1 MKRKVSNT
9 RKELLKSIP
18 NYVGNVGKSVFF
30 SGMDTIKEIAP
41 EMSDT
46 VISASEVTKNM
57 VNDTRK
63 YSLSVTNYFKTFK
76 ESKVAK
82 DLGTLK
88 SNALEDLKTGNFNN
102 RSRLDSKMDA
112 NIEAEDRNMMSEFGI
127 NLDDGDDFDSMDDEA
142 IINKMAKS
150 LKGKGDQNNN
160 ITINNITSSAGSTKT
175 ALEGIAQVSRMGAM
189 ATVQATNMQIANSRA
204 IYANSA
210 VTSYHMHTE
219 ITSKLNEA
227 TGYIK
232 GVFDYLNTN
241 VTKHYEATISYYDK
255 TMTAFDTLVAGQK
268 ELNEAY
274 RKINGIVI
282 DEDDNKEEK
291 IKSTDV
297 FSGGFNVSTYK
308 DLVKQRIKEAK
319 DNSLLL
325 GMVNH
330 AENLAGTTGMSAL
343 EMIAQN
349 PLQFISKGIAN
360 KLFVDNIKDTLT
372 QTNENFKLFTK
383 SAAIKF
389 SDFIKDKDNPVFD
402 MIGNIFGLAPDGKD
416 SVKTDIKSK
425 NIQFNTIVQS
435 AIVDV
440 IPTYLRKIYATISGT
455 KEMVFNYNSG
465 KFSSVEDVQ
474 KKYDDRIKDTYNQ
487 ASGLRSKI
495 QDTLTSQG
503 VNKAGSK
510 NVLDDFDALKKFI
523 IDEQYFFNPH
533 KDKYEDLNRRG
544 LNLSNGQDSFNLLK
558 NLIMSTGRS
567 GPMEL
572 NKAIYDQ
579 NEDYNNYVKEIT
591 EGLNTNGMSS
601 LFNDF
606 KSDIKP
612 NGSRLTDR
620 MDKYGKTV
628 LDYVRDIKG
637 ILLQGIYVVNAGKV
651 TRRRNRNN
659 ADTLYTKRLEDYTR
673 EMREFENRN
682 NDSSNSGSDTY
693 GNDNI
698 SPQQRRQRERE
709 QQEGREQVARLL
721 SMGPEGLASRLNGG
735 DNQDGNDG
743 QNDRQNGRIRNFLNR
758 MSASSLN
765 PSNMAN
771 SALSFL
777 DRGMYT
783 LLYGNGIQG
792 GAGSFIES
800 AKETAINFFNNMR
813 DKLINRVIDPLEE
826 KLFGE
831 NGIFTKM
838 HNWLDPKFSAFKN
851 YMSDKLFGRIG
862 EDGSR
867 SGGMLSNIMNR
878 GTDLYNSTLSYITG
892 RGYRSRVTGE
902 LIPDRDTSMLGDMKI
917 KFDRI
922 KDSFATSLF
931 GEKMVDEEGNYVGRD
946 RTGWMSKFK
955 DNMMSSF
962 DSFKEKYFGN
972 INSNFNVEESL
983 PKMLSGAGIGA
994 ATSIF
999 STLFLP
1005 MGLGILPSMLL
1016 GSASAF
1022 ALSNDKFKEKLFGSD
1037 EKDGIISNKVQD
1049 AFKKYF
1055 PSTAKGLALGGVL
1068 GTLTGHPILGPLVG
1082 SSIGFATKS
1091 EKFKEFLFGKDGD
1104 DSNALISNKMQE
1116 DFKKALPKGLAIGT
1130 GIFAASNL
1138 GLFGSFLLPSGPL
1151 GSAVLGLAT
1160 SMVLQNENV
1169 KKYLFGSED
1178 PESGIKTGGLFGKVR
1193 NFVEFEILEPTR
1205 IWFKKST
1212 FGLKTWFQEKI
1223 LNPVTNAFKPITNEL
1238 KRVGKNIFDTFKTTL
1253 GNVFEKS
1260 VGTPFKTFL
1269 NEKVF
1274 NRLEKLF
1281 GGIFGKAFKLVK
1293 GAIEA
1298 PFSFLDKHSEKLAKK
1313 HEKLGMDYVADWRK
1327 NKQLK
1332 QTRIDSERRQFN
1344 KDMDMREY
1352 KFGKLQSI
1360 MRDGDYDDSNIAV
1373 RAAKFDY
1380 KTKYKHNEYKID
1392 HKFLSDRFLKVT
1404 TEIGE
1409 GNKITTKIFDAV
1421 NGIFNSIK
1429 TKAGEVAGKGKDK
1442 FNSFKDGA
1450 KERFSGFKDGIS
1462 SITTLPDGR
1471 AVIVTSYNSAKD
1483 RMKTLAEKTMDKF
1496 KGGTNINNNN
1506 NQGNQRQRARGRG
1519 HRTKTVSATAG
1530 GSSDDADAES
1540 DNLIDYKYYK
1550 VNSANYKTKNQKLK
1564 DAKVK
1569 GVVRASD
1576 ITDIARHTKAI
1587 AKEVTG
1593 QLDGVGN
1600 NIHAIKKIL
1609 SQYTGIDMKGDPIR
1623 GNKERRGFI
1632 QRAYDKIMTPFRYIG
1647 DKIKGAVDNVFATVG
1662 NVLDTAKSAVASV
1675 ATMAHNILATVLNM
1689 ANTIVTTAGKV
1700 LVEGAKALGSVITS
1714 TVSAIGTFAS
1724 ETIKGLGKL
1733 AGGIAKGLGTAVGNI
1748 AVGLGKASGSIVAG
1762 LGKAVGGTIGALGH
1776 LAKGVGA
1783 VTGSLL
1789 KASGAILE
1797 GAVNLTKG
1805 IVKTIGSVG
1814 KGIIKGVTAPFRRR
1828 KGKGKNSDGDFKDV
1842 SVINFIDLINESSK
1856 KALNVNI
1863 TGIADSIIDK
1873 LRGCSNIQETDS
1885 NKVRRKG
1892 NRTADAQVGVLP
1904 GTNENPLPM
1913 NIQLLG
1919 DGNQGLGVKER
1930 FANMMKKLNPHNI
1943 KSGVVKRFKSAK
1955 DNIMHY
1961 ANREDVNYLN
1971 EFKTLEDRAEEK
1983 AVLTQTMAQSAEA
1996 TKGTFGILAKATS
2009 KKGILSKLGTLFM
2022 MALPLIVKGIAKFKA
2037 MGGIM
2042 GIAKKIGGLLF
2053 GGLGKFLMKGP
2064 MGVLLKPLTSLIK
2077 PLGKLLEKIPLLNKL
2092 GKGKR
2097 IKNKKGGVDAADVL
2111 DVMEDQIQGKK
2122 NKSEGP
2128 KKYRMTRAGGKVEQ
2142 NAKGSKAKPK
2152 GKFGKLKAVASTV
2165 MPIGLSA
2172 LGLDDE
2178 SDSDNAAVNI
2188 NGDAVINVAGKLK
2201 DGDGGGDSSS
2211 IADIVSILADIK
2223 GGKGKHGEPHVPK
2236 SGKAVKGAKGTINTT
2251 RLSDRPLPK
2260 LREGNKLTRAAE
2272 GASDVVN
2279 IVDTAS
2285 KVSSSPVNKLIKTK
2299 SGKAISFLGGSA
2311 GGSNL
2316 AMRLASDSGMGVLGQ
2331 TVMGY
2336 AGGKASD
2343 MMEPYIHKILGSDFI
2358 VKSFGKHA
2366 NILPKVG
2373 KFITERLSRI
2383 GVKKLPSLVAKL
2395 GARATALIGGGVAS
2409 FGVLPVAMLGYD
2421 AISGGM
2427 EARRIFGIG
2436 KDAKVTLGMRTA
2448 SSLAKLI
2455 DNNLTFG
2462 FIDVSDIATFIY
2474 KLIASKE
2481 DETRVANDQNKF
2493 KQDYN
2498 KYAQDAKAKG
2508 EKVKDFDTYKKDN
2521 TFGVMSSIGNGF
2533 KSIGTGIKNTFGKA
2547 TKTVGKILGFNHDPK
2562 EDKTTKEGAKKLTFG
2577 NMFPDMGATLA
2588 STMIPGAGAGLLAY
2602 KTLNKSFKDTE
2613 KSSKAMIERAQKSSQ
2628 NIMQK
2633 NNEALANSASQYTT
2647 YSKNIMQ
2654 YTAGIAATTE
2664 AASRSAQE
2672 SMQHSADMA
2681 SQASNAVGGTAVA
2694 RVPSVSKPK
2703 TIFGKIGNA
2712 VSNTVKSVTK
2722 SISRFFG
2729 GNGPDDNNGS
2739 APQAPQPGGGAGIQ
2753 YHNGMA
2759 YYSQED
2765 PRWASMTYA
2774 AKGEKSTI
2782 KQAACG
2788 PTSMAMVISSLT
2800 GQAVDPTVTAKWSM
2814 DHGYKLAGVGTSWD
2828 YFNAQAKQYGFGMS
2842 ASSPSV
2848 DKAKAALMEKKPII
2862 FSGKGAAPFTKG
2874 GHFIVGAGITPD
2886 GNNIIINDPVNL
2898 SRSIAY
2904 PAQQIIGSARQM
2916 WIADRALPA
2925 GLPQSSVGASGATAG
2940 AAPVQE
2946 DNSLMGAIAKIGSAV
2961 SIFGDA
2967 VYRGETFTEAM
2978 LQPQQA
2984 APGAVGGAVGGGV
2997 TSTGIPIGTSQLA
3010 QGITSRQA
3018 IFDAAGREFNVE
3030 PALIQAIAMQESG
3043 GNANLKGAAWG
3054 IMQIEGGGTT
3064 QDFVKFGASRPDGP
3078 YTSAD
3083 RLVPEKAIPFGAKR
3097 LSEDLNRYSYDHLKA
3112 IQAYNWSHYSLDKL
3126 LKVYPNGNEW
3136 LNHRTEVGK
3145 YNGTGASKYGDPQYI
3160 EHVLRYYHGTQIKPA
3175 GGGAQMASAQQPGG
3189 NGDFI
3194 PDFYDFGRGPENSLN
3209 PGGAQG
3215 ANTRNMTQ
3223 AQQAGVNSAIE
3234 YANGMAYFSQR
3245 DPRWASKPYAAK
3257 GENSTIEQAACGPT
3271 SMAMIIS
3278 SLTGQYVSPEDTV
3291 NWSMS
3296 NGYKVAGSGTSWGY
3310 FNPQAQ
3316 QYGFSMTASSPNV
3329 NAAKEALSQR
3339 KPMIFSGRGAAPFT
3353 RGGHF
3358 IVGAGLTPDGKI
3370 LVNDPWD
3377 KKNNVAWSADRIAG
3391 GCRQMWIADRPLS
3404 GTNPAISGGPG
3415 GAMDGTAQQPAP
3427 EDNSLM
3433 GAITKIGSA
3442 VSIFADAVYRGET
3455 FTEAMLQPQVS
3466 GTYGATGGGGAD
3478 GYSNAGGDLI
3488 GLLLKSKYNLSTK
3501 YEVGEKALREGA
3513 GAGFISSGA
3522 GDAGGKS
3529 YGVPQFTSRS
3539 GASVKNFIKFLQGER
3554 PDYAQRLQKH
3564 PVASNG
3570 FDAEWKAIAS
3580 EDPQGFLNLQTKKA
3594 DMDYYNPSA
3603 SALSSMGVNP
3613 DNRSLSLRAEVYSTG
3628 VQFGGGGFKQVANKA
3643 FGGKIQGLDDKTIM
3657 AKLLD
3662 EKSRSVGSYKFN
3674 GCSGN
3679 VQNGV
3684 RKRFAEEKS
3693 LTAQMYDREKSIGG
3707 TAMLNKPTSSS
3718 TVGEGGNG
3726 GRTYYHNDSEAKKQR
3741 AINNSLKTSGSIIP
3755 KTFPKPSKSESDKNI
3770 TPQNK
3775 IADIT
3780 IKAQQPR
3787 TVNSSQLNSFI
3798 KNSYSEMSDNIN
3810 DLLIANSMR
3819 DSEVSQQLAGGDF
3832 AELLA
3837 IVKQIADNTARTAD
3851 STEEIAEKEFT
3862 NTTVVTDNSTKEG
3875 DTNTVN
3881 NNNSTM
3887 SKYSNPFTAL
3897 SDMDGATGKIRNS
3910 YELAKSIA
3918 RK

>member
-1 MKRKVSNT
+1 MRNKESNT

-18 NYVGNVGKSVFF
+18 NYIGNVGKSVVF
-30 SGMDTIKEIAP
+30 SGMDSIKEIAP

-82 DLGTLK
+82 DLGTFK
-88 SNALEDLKTGNFNN
+88 TNALEDLKSGNFNN
-102 RSRLDSKMDA
+102 RTRMNDTMDA
-112 NIEAEDRNMMSEFGI
+112 NIEAEDRDMMAEFGI
-127 NLDDGDDFDSMDDEA
+127 NLDDGEDYGSLDDEA

-150 LKGKGDQNNN
+150 LKGSGEQNNN
-160 ITINNITSSAGSTKT
+160 ITINNITSSSQATNS
-175 ALEGIAQVSRMGAM
+175 ALAGIAQVSRVGAM
-189 ATVQATNMQIANSRA
+189 ATVQASNMQIANSRA

-227 TGYIK
+227 TGYMK
-232 GVFDYLNTN
+232 GVLDYLNTN
-241 VTKHYEATISYYDK
+241 VSQHYETTRTYYDK

-268 ELNEAY
+268 EINEAY
-274 RKINGIVI
+274 RKINGIVL
-282 DEDDNKEEK
+282 EEDNKEEK
-291 IKSTDV
+291 IKSSDV
-297 FSGGFNVSTYK
+297 FSGGFNVGTYK
-308 DLVKQRIKEAK
+308 NLVKQRVKESK
-319 DNSLLL
+319 DNSFLL
-325 GMVNH
+325 GMMNH

-349 PLQFISKGIAN
+349 PLQFISKGVAD
-360 KLFVDNIKDTLT
+360 KLFVNNIKDSLT
-372 QTNENFKLFTK
+372 KTNDSFKLFTK

-389 SDFIKDKDNPVFD
+389 SDFIKSKDNPIFD
-402 MIGNIFGLAPDGKD
+402 MLGNIFGLSPDGKD

-440 IPTYLRKIYATISGT
+440 IPTYLRKIYATMSGT
-455 KEMVFNYNSG
+455 KEMVFNYNTG
-465 KFSSVEDVQ
+465 KFNSIEKVQ
-474 KKYDDRIKDTYNQ
+474 KEYDDRVNETYNQ
-487 ASGLRSKI
+487 ATGLRSKLE
-495 QDTLTSQG
+495 DTLTSQG
-503 VNKAGSK
+503 VNKVGSK
-510 NVLDDFDALKKFI
+510 AVLGDFDTLKRFI
-523 IDEQYFFNPH
+523 IDEEHFFNPN
-533 KDKYEDLNRRG
+533 KDKYDDLKRKG
-544 LNLSNGQDSFNLLK
+544 LTLSNGQQSFDLLR
-558 NLIMSTGRS
+558 NLIVSTGRT

-572 NKAIYDQ
+572 NKAIFDH
-579 NEDYNNYVKEIT
+579 NEDYNRYMKEVS
-591 EGLNTNGMSS
+591 EGINTNGMSA

-606 KSDIKP
+606 KPSTVKP
-612 NGSRLTDR
+612 TSTGVTEK
-620 MDKYGKTV
+620 MDKYGKSMM
-628 LDYVRDIKG
+628 DYVRDIKG
-637 ILLQGIYVVNAGKV
+637 ILLEGVYVINAGTV

-659 ADTLYTKRLEDYTR
+659 SDTLYTRRLEDYTAEIR
-673 EMREFENRN
+673 QFENRN
-682 NDSSNSGSDTY
+682 PNSSNSGSDVY

-698 SPQQRRQRERE
+698 SPQQRRQMERDA
-709 QQEGREQVARLL
+709 QDSRDQLTRLL
-721 SMGPEGLASRLNGG
+721 SLGPDGLASRLNPQNNQNN
-735 DNQDGNDG
+735 NQDET
-743 QNDRQNGRIRNFLNR
+743 RPNGRLRGILSNI
-758 MSASSLN
+758 SSSSLN

-771 SALSFL
+771 TALEFL

-783 LLYGNGIQG
+783 LLYGNGVQG
-792 GAGSFIES
+792 GVGSFIES
-800 AKETAINFFNNMR
+800 AKENAINFFNSMQ
-813 DKLINRVIDPLEE
+813 DKLMNRVIDPLEE

-831 NGIFTKM
+831 NGILTKM
-838 HNWLDPKFSAFKN
+838 HSWLDPKFNAFKN
-851 YMSDKLFGRIG
+851 FMSDKLFGSKNN
-862 EDGSR
+862 DGVR
-867 SGGMLSNIMNR
+867 NGGILSNMMNR
-878 GTDLYNSTLSYITG
+878 SSDLYSGAMSYITG
-892 RGYRSRVTGE
+892 KGYRSKVTGE
-902 LIPDRDTSMLGDMKI
+902 FIPDKETSMLGDMKI
-917 KFDRI
+917 KFDRVR
-922 KDSFATSLF
+922 DSFATSLF
-931 GEKMVDEEGNYVGRD
+931 GDKMVDENGDFIGRD

-955 DNMMSSF
+955 DSMTTSF
-962 DSFKEKYFGN
+962 DSFKNKYFGN
-972 INSNFNVEESL
+972 VESNFNIEESL

-994 ATSIF
+994 ATSLF

-1005 MGLGILPSMLL
+1005 MGIGILPSMLL
-1016 GSASAF
+1016 GSAGAF

-1037 EKDGIISNKVQD
+1037 DKEGIISNKVQE

-1055 PSTAKGLALGGVL
+1055 PASAKGLALGGVL

-1082 SSIGFATKS
+1082 SSIGFASKS

-1104 DSNALISNKMQE
+1104 DSNALISNKLQD

-1169 KKYLFGSED
+1169 KKYLFGNED
-1178 PESGIKTGGLFGKVR
+1178 PNTGLKTGGLFGKVR
-1193 NFVEFEILEPTR
+1193 NFVEFEMLEPAR
-1205 IWFKKST
+1205 IWLKKST
-1212 FGLKTWFQEKI
+1212 FGMKTWFQEKI
-1223 LNPVTNAFKPITNEL
+1223 LNPLTNSFKPITNEL
-1238 KRVGKNIFDTFKTTL
+1238 KRVGKNIFDTFKTSIS
-1253 GNVFEKS
+1253 NVFEKS
-1260 VGTPFKTFL
+1260 VGAPFKTFL

-1281 GGIFGKAFKLVK
+1281 GGIFGKAFKMVK
-1293 GAIEA
+1293 GVVEA
-1298 PFSFLDKHSEKLAKK
+1298 PFSFLDKKSEKLAKK
-1313 HEKLGMDYVADWRK
+1313 HEKLGMDYVSDWRK

-1332 QTRIDSERRQFN
+1332 QTRIDSDRRQFN
-1344 KDMDMREY
+1344 KDMSIREQ

-1360 MRDGDYDDSNIAV
+1360 MREGGYDDTNLSV

-1380 KTKYKHNEYKID
+1380 GTKYRNNEYKVD
-1392 HKFLSDRFLKVT
+1392 HKFLSDKFLNVT
-1404 TEIGE
+1404 TEIDE
-1409 GNKITTKIFDAV
+1409 GNKISTKIFDAV
-1421 NGIFNSIK
+1421 NGIFKSLKEK
-1429 TKAGEVAGKGKDK
+1429 TGDVVDKGKDK
-1442 FNSFKDGA
+1442 FNSLKDGA
-1450 KERFSGFKDGIS
+1450 KNGLS
-1462 SITTLPDGR
+1462 SVLTLPDGR
-1471 AVIVTSYNSAKD
+1471 TIVVPTFNNTKD
-1483 RMKTLAEKTMDKF
+1483 RMKSIAEKTRDKL
-1496 KGGTNINNNN
+1496 NNMNMN
-1506 NQGNQRQRARGRG
+1506 SNRQGNQRQQRARG
-1519 HRTKTVSATAG
+1519 HRTRTVSATVG
-1530 GSSDDADAES
+1530 DSSEDGDADGS
-1540 DNLIDYKYYK
+1540 IDYKYYR
-1550 VNSANYKTKNQKLK
+1550 VDSADYRTKNQKLK

-1576 ITDIARHTKAI
+1576 ITDISRYTKAI
-1587 AKEVTG
+1587 AKEVSG

-1623 GNKERRGFI
+1623 GNKERRGFF
-1632 QRAYDKIMTPFRYIG
+1632 QKAYDKIMSPFNYIG

-1689 ANTIVTTAGKV
+1689 ANTVVTTAGKV
-1700 LVEGAKALGSVITS
+1700 LVEGTKAIGSVITS

-1733 AGGIAKGLGTAVGNI
+1733 AGGIAKGLGTAIGNI
-1748 AVGLGKASGSIVAG
+1748 TVGLGKASGAIVSG
-1762 LGKAVGGTIGALGH
+1762 IGKAVGGTIGALGH
-1776 LAKGVGA
+1776 LTQGVGA

-1814 KGIIKGVTAPFRRR
+1814 KGIIKGVTSPFR
-1828 KGKGKNSDGDFKDV
+1828 KNKGGKGSDGSIRDV
-1842 SVINFIDLINESSK
+1842 NVINFVDLINESSK

-1863 TGIADSIIDK
+1863 TGIADTIIDK
-1873 LRGCSNIQETDS
+1873 LKCSPDDKKANGPVPALASPQNNI
-1885 NKVRRKG
+1885 G
-1892 NRTADAQVGVLP
+1892 A
-1904 GTNENPLPM
+1904 LPM
-1913 NIQLLG
+1913 NLQLMANNN
-1919 DGNQGLGVKER
+1919 NQDKNKMSMSDKY
-1930 FANMMKKLNPHNI
+1930 ANMLSKLNPHNI
-1943 KSGVVKRFKSAK
+1943 KSSVVKHFKSAK
-1955 DNIMHY
+1955 DDVNHY
-1961 ANREDVNYLN
+1961 ANREDVNYQN
-1971 EFKTLEDRAEEK
+1971 EFKSLEDRAEEK

-1996 TKGTFGILAKATS
+1996 SKGTFGILTKLTS
-2009 KKGILSKLGTLFM
+2009 KKGLLSKLGTLFM
-2022 MALPLIVKGIAKFKA
+2022 MALPLLVKGFAKFKA

-2042 GIAKKIGGLLF
+2042 GVAKKLGGLLF
-2053 GGLGKFLMKGP
+2053 SGLGKFFMKGP
-2064 MGVLLKPLTSLIK
+2064 MGMLLKPLTSLVK
-2077 PLGKLLEKIPLLNKL
+2077 PLGKLLAKLPLLNKL
-2092 GKGKR
+2092 SGLGGKGR
-2097 IKNKKGGVDAADVL
+2097 RNKKGSNVDTGDIL
-2111 DVMEDQIQGKK
+2111 DIMDDNVSGRKK
-2122 NKSEGP
+2122 KSNKNEP
-2128 KKYRMTRAGGKVEQ
+2128 RKYRMGKVGGTEHTTT
-2142 NAKGSKAKPK
+2142 NPRTGTANTKPK
-2152 GKFGKLKAVASTV
+2152 GKFGKLKSVASSV
-2165 MPIGLSA
+2165 MPIGLNA
-2172 LGLDDE
+2172 VGLNE
-2178 SDSDNAAVNI
+2178 SYDNAVNI
-2188 NGDAVINVAGKLK
+2188 NGNAVINVAGSLN
-2201 DGDGGGDSSS
+2201 GGGGASSA
-2211 IADIVSILADIK
+2211 IEDIVNTGSTISDLK
-2223 GGKGKHGEPHVPK
+2223 RGKGKGKPGEPHIP
-2236 SGKAVKGAKGTINTT
+2236 SGRVGGAVRGAEGAVRGAEGAVNMT
-2251 RLSDRPLPK
+2251 RLSNRPLPK
-2260 LREGNKLTRAAE
+2260 LRDGNSMARAVEGTS
-2272 GASDVVN
+2272 GAVN
-2279 IVDTAS
+2279 LVDTAS
-2285 KVSSSPVNKLIKTK
+2285 HVASSPVSKLIKTK
-2299 SGKAISFLGGSA
+2299 SGKAVSFLGGSA

-2316 AMRLASDSGMGVLGQ
+2316 AVRIASQSGMGFIGQ
-2331 TVMGY
+2331 TAAAFG
-2336 AGGKASD
+2336 GGKAAD
-2343 MMEPYIHKILGSDFI
+2343 VIEPYIHKILGSDFI

-2373 KFITERLSRI
+2373 KFVTEKLARV
-2383 GVKKLPSLVAKL
+2383 GVKKLPQLVAKL
-2395 GARATALIGGGVAS
+2395 GTRATALIGGGVAS
-2409 FGVLPVAMLGYD
+2409 LGVIPAAMLGYD

-2462 FIDVSDIATFIY
+2462 FIDVSEIATFIY
-2474 KLIASKE
+2474 KLIASKD
-2481 DETRVANDQNKF
+2481 DEARVANDQNKF
-2493 KQDYN
+2493 KQGYSQ
-2498 KYAQDAKAKG
+2498 YAQQAEAKG
-2508 EKVKDFDTYKKDN
+2508 EKVKDYDSYKKDN

-2533 KSIGTGIKNTFGKA
+2533 KSIGTGIKNTFTNA
-2547 TKTVGKILGFNHDPK
+2547 NKTVSKVLGINKP
-2562 EDKTTKEGAKKLTFG
+2562 EDVQTTKEGAKKLTFS
-2577 NMFPDMGATLA
+2577 NMFPEMGSTLA
-2588 STMIPGAGAGLLAY
+2588 STMIPGAGAGILAY

-2613 KSSKAMIERAQKSSQ
+2613 KSSTAMIERAQKSSQ
-2628 NIMQK
+2628 NIMEK

-2672 SMQHSADMA
+2672 SLQHSANMA
-2681 SQASNAVGGTAVA
+2681 NQASGVKTT
-2694 RVPSVSKPK
+2694 VPTSKPT

-2712 VSNTVKSVTK
+2712 VSNTVKNVTK
-2722 SISRFFG
+2722 SISKFFG
-2729 GNGPDDNNGS
+2729 GNGPDDNSSGTQ
-2739 APQAPQPGGGAGIQ
+2739 QAPQPSGGIQ

-2765 PRWASMTYA
+2765 PRWASTTYA

-2800 GQAVDPTVTAKWSM
+2800 GQPVDPTVTAKWSM

-2848 DKAKAALMEKKPII
+2848 DKAKAALMEKKPVI
-2862 FSGKGAAPFTKG
+2862 FSGKGGAPFTKG

-2886 GNNIIINDPVNL
+2886 GNSIIVNDPVNL

-2916 WIADRALPA
+2916 WVADRALPD
-2925 GLPQSSVGASGATAG
+2925 GLPQNSAGGAPGATG
-2940 AAPVQE
+2940 AAPQE
-2946 DNSLMGAIAKIGSAV
+2946 DNSLMGALTKIGSAV

-2978 LQPQQA
+2978 LNPQQA
-2984 APGAVGGAVGGGV
+2984 TGGAPGGMMGGV
-2997 TSTGIPIGTSQLA
+2997 TSTGIPIGTKQLA
-3010 QGITSRQA
+3010 EGITSRQA
-3018 IFDAAGREFNVE
+3018 IFDAAGKEFNVE
-3030 PALIQAIAMQESG
+3030 PALLQAIAMQESG

-3054 IMQIEGGGTT
+3054 LMQIESGGTT
-3064 QDFVKFGASRPDGP
+3064 QDFVKFGASRPNGP
-3078 YTSAD
+3078 YSSAD

-3097 LSEDLNRYSYDHLKA
+3097 VSEDLNRYSYDHLKA

-3126 LKVYPNGNEW
+3126 LKVYPSGNEW

-3175 GGGAQMASAQQPGG
+3175 GGAPQMASAQQPGG
-3189 NGDFI
+3189 NGEFV
-3194 PDFYDFGRGPENSLN
+3194 PDFYDFGRGPESTLN

-3223 AQQAGVNSAIE
+3223 AQQSGVNSAVE

-3245 DPRWASKPYAAK
+3245 DPRWASKPYSAK

-3271 SMAMIIS
+3271 SMAMVIS

-3296 NGYKVAGSGTSWGY
+3296 KGYKVAGSGTSWGY

-3316 QYGFSMTASSPNV
+3316 QYGFSMTAASPNV
-3329 NAAKEALSQR
+3329 NVAKEALAQR

-3358 IVGAGLTPDGKI
+3358 IVGAGVTPDGKI

-3391 GCRQMWIADRPLS
+3391 GSRQMWIADRPLS
-3404 GTNPAISGGPG
+3404 GNNPAISGGPG
-3415 GAMDGTAQQPAP
+3415 GGMEGAQQQAP

-3466 GTYGATGGGGAD
+3466 GTYGASGGAD

-3513 GAGFISSGA
+3513 GAGFISSGG

-3529 YGVPQFTSRS
+3529 YGVPQFTSKA
-3539 GASVKNFIKFLQGER
+3539 GASVKNFVGWLQGER

-3564 PVASNG
+3564 PIGSNG
-3570 FDAEWKAIAS
+3570 FDTEWKAIAA
-3580 EDPQGFLNLQTKKA
+3580 EDPQGFMNLQTKKA
-3594 DMDYYNPSA
+3594 DIDYYNPSA
-3603 SALSSMGVNP
+3603 STLSSMGVNP
-3613 DNRSLSLRAEVYSTG
+3613 DNRSLSLKAEVYSTG

-3726 GRTYYHNDSEAKKQR
+3726 GRTFYHNDNDAKKQR
-3741 AINNSLKTSGSIIP
+3741 AINNSLKTSGSLIP
-3755 KTFPKPSKSESDKNI
+3755 KTFPKPSKSTDTSSDM
-3770 TPQNK
+3770 TPK
-3775 IADIT
+3775 TKVADIT

-3787 TVNSSQLNSFI
+3787 NVVNSGQLNSFI

-3819 DSEVSQQLAGGDF
+3819 DTDVSQELAGGNF
-3832 AELLA
+3832 EELLQ

-3851 STEEIAEKEFT
+3851 STEEIAEKEFN
-3862 NTTVVTDNSTKEG
+3862 NTTVVANSKEG
-3875 DTNTVN
+3875 DVN
-3881 NNNSTM
+3881 NTDVTNQTSVM

-3897 SDMDGATGKIRNS
+3897 SDMDGTTGKIRNS